1 MRQVNCLLVLQDVQN
16 EAWLLPVSSWISSS
30 VSQPALQQ
38 LSPPVFHLLLQLVF
52 HLLLQTVLSRAILVD
67 VFALNVCLSDL
78 FSSEVLLP
86 SLVLHQLSFAP
97 RAVAWDL

>member
-38 LSPPVFHLLLQLVF
+38 LSPPVFHLLLQP
-52 HLLLQTVLSRAILVD
+52 VLSRAILVD
-67 VFALNVCLSDL
+67 VFALNVCLSEL

-86 SLVLHQLSFAP
+86 SLVLHQLFFAP